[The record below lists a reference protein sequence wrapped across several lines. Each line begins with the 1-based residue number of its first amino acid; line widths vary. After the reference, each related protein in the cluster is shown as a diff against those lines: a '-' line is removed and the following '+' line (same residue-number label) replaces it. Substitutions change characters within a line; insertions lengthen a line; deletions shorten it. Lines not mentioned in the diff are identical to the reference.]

1 MGTTLFVL
9 LVAIVLIGSL
19 VKIPVAYYGVE
30 VLFGKRTGKTFK
42 EGIHFLKIPFFTEV
56 LLFSKSLKTYTFDD
70 KEAIVVFSAD
80 NMEITIEGAVQLR
93 PSYKNLGKFV
103 EIPERTIV
111 DGMKDAIE
119 GGLGVVAGQE
129 EGENFIKYRKEIEYI
144 INCLFCLERRP
155 DFYINEVKSFREKST
170 ESFDEYLK
178 KLEDAGIDAKK
189 IEKLKST
196 EWIINPKPRKPED
209 DPKKPEELD
218 VLNFYRDNIRR
229 IETMLQLEI
238 LTKGNSGIENSYSIE
253 IEAFKM
259 AKVSFSKKTTESLEK
274 KKQAEKDLQAS
285 TLRQKEKM
293 KFMGELI
300 KNGVPAS
307 QASNDADAMVG
318 IGPKQTIA
326 GNAIPF
332 INIGGGK

>member
-178 KLEDAGIDAKK
+178 K
-189 IEKLKST
+189 
-196 EWIINPKPRKPED
+196 
-209 DPKKPEELD
+209 
-218 VLNFYRDNIRR
+218 
-229 IETMLQLEI
+229 
-238 LTKGNSGIENSYSIE
+238 
-253 IEAFKM
+253 
-259 AKVSFSKKTTESLEK
+259 
-274 KKQAEKDLQAS
+274 
-285 TLRQKEKM
+285 
-293 KFMGELI
+293 
-300 KNGVPAS
+300 
-307 QASNDADAMVG
+307 
-318 IGPKQTIA
+318 
-326 GNAIPF
+326 
-332 INIGGGK
+332 